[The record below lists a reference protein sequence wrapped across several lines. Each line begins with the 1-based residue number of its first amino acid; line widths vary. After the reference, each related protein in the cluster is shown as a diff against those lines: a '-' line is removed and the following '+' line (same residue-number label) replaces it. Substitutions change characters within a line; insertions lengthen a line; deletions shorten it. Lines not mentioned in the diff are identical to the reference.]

1 MADLPVVSARWV
13 RGQHRRKTAMA
24 VTSILVV
31 DDDRDT
37 CASMADILSD
47 LGYTVDT
54 ANDGPAALKVFEPNR
69 HRLALLDY
77 KMPGMDGLELCRYL
91 RASQPAV
98 EVALVTAWASTTT
111 TAAAAHVGVRRVLS
125 KPVDFGVLI
134 PLVEEVVGK
143 FG

>member
-1 MADLPVVSARWV
+1 M
-13 RGQHRRKTAMA
+13 T

-31 DDDRDT
+31 DDDQDI
-37 CASMADILSD
+37 CASMADILLD
-47 LGYTVDT
+47 LGYTVDM

-77 KMPGMDGLELCRYL
+77 KMPGMDGLELCRRL
-91 RASQPAV
+91 RACQPAV

-111 TAAAAHVGVRRVLS
+111 SAEAAEVGVRRVLP

-134 PLVEEVVGK
+134 PLVEEVVGT